1 MVFTL
6 ISLVNYPEVHLLSSW
21 EMNLKS
27 IGSFC
32 MNLISSMAY
41 LSITKYDNLCLD
53 SWQNIQSYIIKKIHY
68 IVNCCV
74 SNETFRNCLIDIICD
89 RVE

>member
-32 MNLISSMAY
+32 MNLISSLAY
-41 LSITKYDNLCLD
+41 QSITKYDNLCLD
-53 SWQNIQSYIIKKIHY
+53 TFNHYNIKKIHY
-68 IVNCCV
+68 IVMCCV

-89 RVE
+89 RVG